1 MNFRPAKNAAKP
13 FKLTKV
19 KFFDGPVSY
28 DIEYTYV
35 NMANQKFRIFKKS
48 PLIEHEFA
56 LGPIKQG
63 MEVIVRFNTN
73 IKSGDEF
80 YTGKIQVNDTEW
92 YLNGGLFILRGCQN
106 AIFYDENLDMNGRG
120 RIKRKLN
127 HRATWNFDQ
136 TEPIAGNYY
145 PSKPK
150 SATKTIKISK
160 LF

>member
-1 MNFRPAKNAAKP
+1 MFKRGTEIIPYIPIIELSLFLKQTFVNFRPAKNAAKP

-28 DIEYTYV
+28 DIEYTYA
-35 NMANQKFRIFKKS
+35 NMANQKFRIFKNS

-80 YTGKIQVNDTEW
+80 YTGKI
-92 YLNGGLFILRGCQN
+92 
-106 AIFYDENLDMNGRG
+106 
-120 RIKRKLN
+120 
-127 HRATWNFDQ
+127 
-136 TEPIAGNYY
+136 
-145 PSKPK
+145 
-150 SATKTIKISK
+150 
-160 LF
+160 